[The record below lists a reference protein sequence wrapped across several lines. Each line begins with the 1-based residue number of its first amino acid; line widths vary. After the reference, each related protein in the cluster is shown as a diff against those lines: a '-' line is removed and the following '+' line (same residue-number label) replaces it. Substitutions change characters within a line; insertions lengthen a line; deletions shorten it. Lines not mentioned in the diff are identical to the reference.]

1 MPASSPLVKVE
12 GKTST
17 LKETKLEDLKKKNVS
32 PRTPI
37 LSERKRSASHLNARD
52 PVKKLK
58 SSSPK
63 DFQKSVNVSSPYE
76 NRTKPGKV
84 ELTYGTKIEKKS
96 DDAFSTRVEG
106 CEVDIMSGLMS
117 ENKRYM
123 HVESDE
129 KVEIL
134 KKRLA
139 DHAERIRKHYAL
151 PPFSRPGD
159 QSQDKIVVYGR
170 IRVERFPGE
179 VVSSRAGDCDP
190 KLSEKQGVL
199 LEGPEGKLV
208 KLDVSRM
215 SSVSLFSGQLVVVQ
229 GNSPNGR
236 IFVASRIFSGVTPAP
251 PVPRPLHAMTNTE
264 RVWVASGPFTL
275 PTNFEF
281 RPLQDL
287 LHRVK
292 EASPRP
298 DALILMGPF
307 LPESHPKIA
316 SGDVVLDLGDDE
328 PIEASFDELFH
339 VKVASLL
346 SAFVSQT
353 QCKTRILLVPSNED
367 VHHDC
372 VYPQPP
378 FKSSLFRDEDGQ
390 DLTMGGQI
398 VRLPNPALVRVG
410 NSVIGVNCADVP
422 VHLIRSGDVYRWSSS
437 AGSSNRPHRFERFAD
452 HLVKQRN
459 FYPLEPADRDIP
471 LDMSFS
477 EHLEIST
484 RPDILLTRSNLSHFA
499 KRSGETVFVNA
510 GMLTRHGT
518 GGTYAKFT
526 VTPPKATS
534 AMMTKS
540 EDSSSK
546 ESEDKD
552 ALKISPVADRLHLE
566 VVRI

>member
-1 MPASSPLVKVE
+1 M
-12 GKTST
+12 
-17 LKETKLEDLKKKNVS
+17 KETKLEDVRRLNMTS

-37 LSERKRSASHLNARD
+37 LSERKRSSSHLNAQQQAD
-52 PVKKLK
+52 PKKIK
-58 SSSPK
+58 SATQNK
-63 DFQKSVNVSSPYE
+63 DFQKTVNVASPYE
-76 NRTKPGKV
+76 NRTKPGKI
-84 ELTYGTKIEKKS
+84 ELTYGTSSKTKS
-96 DDAFSTRVEG
+96 EDSFSTQVEG
-106 CEVDIMSGLMS
+106 CEVDILSGLMN
-117 ENKRYM
+117 ETKRYM
-123 HVESDE
+123 HTKPEE
-129 KVEIL
+129 RVEIVQ
-134 KKRLA
+134 KRLA
-139 DHAERIRKHYAL
+139 AHAERIRKHYAL
-151 PPFSRPGD
+151 PPFASLGD
-159 QSQDKIVVYGR
+159 QSQEKIVVYGR

-179 VVSSRAGDCDP
+179 IVSNRAGDCDP
-190 KLSEKQGVL
+190 KLSEKQGIL
-199 LEGPEGKLV
+199 LEGSEGRLV
-208 KLDVSRM
+208 KLDVSKV
-215 SSVSLFSGQLVVVQ
+215 SSVSLFSGQFVVVQ
-229 GNSPNGR
+229 GNSPNAR
-236 IFVASRIFSGVTPAP
+236 IFVASRIFSGIAPAA
-251 PVPRPLHAMTNTE
+251 PVPKPLHAMTNTE

-307 LPESHPKIA
+307 LPEKHPKIA
-316 SGDVVLDLGDDE
+316 AGDVVLDLGDDE

-367 VHHDC
+367 VHHHC

-378 FKSSLFRDEDGQ
+378 FKGSLFQDEDGQ

-410 NSVIGVNCADVP
+410 NSVIGVNCADIP
-422 VHLIRSGDVYRWSSS
+422 VHLIRSGDVYRHTSSASSS
-437 AGSSNRPHRFERFAD
+437 SSSKRPHRFERFAE
-452 HLVKQRN
+452 HLVTQRS

-471 LDMSFS
+471 LDAAFS
-477 EHLEIST
+477 KDIEIQT
-484 RPDILLTRSNLSHFA
+484 RPDIIVTRSNLSHFA
-499 KRSGETVFVNA
+499 KRSGQTVFVNA

-526 VTPPKATS
+526 VQPPKATS
-534 AMMTKS
+534 ASLLKEEETN
-540 EDSSSK
+540 SSSSSSSSSSNSGGTSG
-546 ESEDKD
+546 E
-552 ALKISPVADRLHLE
+552 LKISPVADRLYVE